1 MFIFQLVEISAPKTT
16 GKTTSAPAA
25 TKLDE
30 FKNDRMLLKQAKID
44 LQSSDKQ
51 DVKKAKKDIAGL
63 MTKYGVS
70 NVDLLKEAINKA
82 QNAYADKVGALAM
95 AAVKGRDDQTLFKQ
109 AIASND
115 QPAIKELMQKYN
127 VTEQKDLELA
137 INKGISKADKTL
149 EIDLET
155 KFSELTGDLAKTE
168 RSFDPNSPEFRD
180 LINKYKGH
188 NKDAEIDSKST
199 LMMEITKELVEV
211 KKESAQTPASTESK
225 KIAET
230 CV

>member
-95 AAVKGRDDQTLFKQ
+95 AAVKGRDDQTSL
-109 AIASND
+109 
-115 QPAIKELMQKYN
+115 
-127 VTEQKDLELA
+127 
-137 INKGISKADKTL
+137 
-149 EIDLET
+149 
-155 KFSELTGDLAKTE
+155 
-168 RSFDPNSPEFRD
+168 
-180 LINKYKGH
+180 
-188 NKDAEIDSKST
+188 
-199 LMMEITKELVEV
+199 
-211 KKESAQTPASTESK
+211 SANIGARLGNR
-225 KIAET
+225 
-230 CV
+230 